1 MTAVK
6 LRQWRGVKPVAVPSG
21 VAISTR
27 LRTSGEDERV
37 LDAVAAH
44 LGRLRRADLAATS
57 QRKPADPTLDDEQR
71 RQVRRARHNERKKVL
86 TGQSSARWA
95 GAIIAGNDDQ
105 YRLSRDAQYR
115 RHTQRRGAQNPA

>member
-6 LRQWRGVKPVAVPSG
+6 LRQWRGVKPVAVPGG

-44 LGRLRRADLAATS
+44 LGRLRRA
-57 QRKPADPTLDDEQR
+57 
-71 RQVRRARHNERKKVL
+71 
-86 TGQSSARWA
+86 G
-95 GAIIAGNDDQ
+95 
-105 YRLSRDAQYR
+105 
-115 RHTQRRGAQNPA
+115 